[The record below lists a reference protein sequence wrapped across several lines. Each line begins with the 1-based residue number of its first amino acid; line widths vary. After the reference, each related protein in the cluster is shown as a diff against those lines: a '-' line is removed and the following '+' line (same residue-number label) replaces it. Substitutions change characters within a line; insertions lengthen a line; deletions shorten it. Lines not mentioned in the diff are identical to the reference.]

1 MRWGAQVIA
10 TLIFVLVGLAFC
22 SLLIPLRLLL
32 TVLVTVGV
40 TAGLLVAVF
49 QVALGCDG
57 IYWIVPVCTA
67 PLVIGLTLDYDL
79 FVVSRVHEFR
89 RLGFSTEA
97 SVVRALVKTGPVI
110 SAAGFIMVTAF
121 SSMLLSKELVLNQF
135 GFVSRWCFPDLCV
148 CHCAVAMPGTNEK
161 ATFLQALVAAS
172 TVDTVVVRSFF
183 VPVGHAFVPSTR
195 MQILCKNNTTP
206 TVAVPEIWWLFN
218 RR

>member
-1 MRWGAQVIA
+1 MIA
-10 TLIFVLVGLAFC
+10 TLLFVLVGLAFC

-161 ATFLQALVAAS
+161 ANL
-172 TVDTVVVRSFF
+172 
-183 VPVGHAFVPSTR
+183 PSGSGR
-195 MQILCKNNTTP
+195 G
-206 TVAVPEIWWLFN
+206 VH
-218 RR
+218 R